1 MYDESNKYF
10 MIFTCTK
17 PFFFVNLFQYNIY
30 IYIQN
35 LKRNRMQKVKT
46 RWNAI
51 NIARKN

>member
-1 MYDESNKYF
+1 MKA
-10 MIFTCTK
+10 TK
-17 PFFFVNLFQYNIY
+17 KIKKRIY